1 MQERVVYMPATEPR
15 EADQLPSTEEFSNNK
30 VVGEPALAST
40 DSDDQIKSASSSKPK
55 KQKVAKRPKP
65 ASGKTS
71 GQEKLVC
78 RYCGSDDLAPS
89 FKKRRDARC
98 RACFKKRYSS
108 PAPHRNTTKTKE
120 TKKSKRTRAAKSA
133 S

>member
-1 MQERVVYMPATEPR
+1 MDMQT
-15 EADQLPSTEEFSNNK
+15 DGTEEFSNNK
-30 VVGEPALAST
+30 VVGEPGLAST
-40 DSDDQIKSASSSKPK
+40 DSDEPVKSASSSKPK
-55 KQKVAKRPKP
+55 KQKVAKRSKP

-108 PAPHRNTTKTKE
+108 PAPHKNATKTKAIKK
-120 TKKSKRTRAAKSA
+120 TKRKRAA
-133 S
+133 

>member
-1 MQERVVYMPATEPR
+1 MDTEQ
-15 EADQLPSTEEFSNNK
+15 DGTKEFSNNK
-30 VVGEPALAST
+30 VVGESALAPAESE
-40 DSDDQIKSASSSKPK
+40 DQVKSSSASKPK
-55 KQKVAKRPKP
+55 KQKPAKRAKL

-78 RYCGSDDLAPS
+78 RYCGSEDLAPT

-108 PAPHRNTTKTKE
+108 AARRKNTTKTKA
-120 TKKSKRTRAAKSA
+120 TKKTKRTRAAKA
-133 S
+133 AG

>member
-108 PAPHRNTTKTKE
+108 PAPRKNNTKTKA
-120 TKKSKRTRAAKSA
+120 TKKTKRTGAAKAA

>member
-1 MQERVVYMPATEPR
+1 MDTQQDGTK
-15 EADQLPSTEEFSNNK
+15 EFSNNK
-30 VVGEPALAST
+30 VVGASVLAPV
-40 DSDDQIKSASSSKPK
+40 DPDQPVTSASLSKPR
-55 KQKVAKRPKP
+55 KQKVAKRAKL
-65 ASGKTS
+65 ASRKTS

-108 PAPHRNTTKTKE
+108 PATRKNTKNTKNT
-120 TKKSKRTRAAKSA
+120 KRTRAAKA
-133 S
+133 AG

>member
-1 MQERVVYMPATEPR
+1 MDMQT
-15 EADQLPSTEEFSNNK
+15 DDIKEFSDDNM
-30 VVGEPALAST
+30 VGEPAHTAI

-55 KQKVAKRPKP
+55 KQRVAKRPKP

-108 PAPHRNTTKTKE
+108 PAPRKNTTKAKA
-120 TKKSKRTRAAKSA
+120 TKKTKRTPVAKAAG
-133 S
+133 

>member
-1 MQERVVYMPATEPR
+1 MDTQQDGT
-15 EADQLPSTEEFSNNK
+15 SEFSNSK
-30 VVGEPALAST
+30 VVGQPALAPI
-40 DSDDQIKSASSSKPK
+40 DLDDRVKSAKPSKPK
-55 KQKVAKRPKP
+55 KQKPARRVKL

-78 RYCGSDDLAPS
+78 RYCGSNDLAPS

-108 PAPHRNTTKTKE
+108 SALRKNTTKTKA
-120 TKKSKRTRAAKSA
+120 TKKTKRTRAAKA
-133 S
+133 AG

>member
-1 MQERVVYMPATEPR
+1 MDMQTDGTKEVSDDKMG
-15 EADQLPSTEEFSNNK
+15 
-30 VVGEPALAST
+30 GEPALAST
-40 DSDDQIKSASSSKPK
+40 DSDEPVKSATPSKPK

-108 PAPHRNTTKTKE
+108 PAPRKNTTKTKAIKE
-120 TKKSKRTRAAKSA
+120 AKRTRAAKAA

>member
-1 MQERVVYMPATEPR
+1 MDAEQDGTKEI
-15 EADQLPSTEEFSNNK
+15 SNSK
-30 VVGEPALAST
+30 VVGEPALEPV
-40 DSDDQIKSASSSKPK
+40 DSEDPVKSASSSKPK
-55 KQKVAKRPKP
+55 KQKVVKGAKPVSR
-65 ASGKTS
+65 KTS

-108 PAPHRNTTKTKE
+108 SVARKDTKN
-120 TKKSKRTRAAKSA
+120 TKKTKRTRAAKA
-133 S
+133 AG

>member
-1 MQERVVYMPATEPR
+1 MDTQH
-15 EADQLPSTEEFSNNK
+15 DGTEEFSNNK

-40 DSDDQIKSASSSKPK
+40 DSDDQLKSATSSKPK
-55 KQKVAKRPKP
+55 KRKVAKRPKP
-65 ASGKTS
+65 GPGKTS

-78 RYCGSDDLAPS
+78 RYGGSDDLAPS

-108 PAPHRNTTKTKE
+108 PAPHKNTTKTKA
-120 TKKSKRTRAAKSA
+120 TKKTKRTRAAKA
-133 S
+133 AG

>member
-1 MQERVVYMPATEPR
+1 MDTRI
-15 EADQLPSTEEFSNNK
+15 DGTEEVSDDK
-30 VVGEPALAST
+30 MVGEPAHTAI

-55 KQKVAKRPKP
+55 KHKVAKRPKL

-108 PAPHRNTTKTKE
+108 PAPRKNTTKTKA
-120 TKKSKRTRAAKSA
+120 TKKN
-133 S
+133 

>member
-1 MQERVVYMPATEPR
+1 MGMQT
-15 EADQLPSTEEFSNNK
+15 DGSEEFSNNK
-30 VVGEPALAST
+30 VVGEPAQAAI

-65 ASGKTS
+65 AAGKTA

-108 PAPHRNTTKTKE
+108 SAPRKNTTKTKA
-120 TKKSKRTRAAKSA
+120 TRKTKRTRAAKA
-133 S
+133 AG